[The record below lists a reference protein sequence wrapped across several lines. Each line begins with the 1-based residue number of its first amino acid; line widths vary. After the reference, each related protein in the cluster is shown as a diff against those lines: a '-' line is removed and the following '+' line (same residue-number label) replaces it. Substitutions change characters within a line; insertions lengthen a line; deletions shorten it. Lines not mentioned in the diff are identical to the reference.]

1 MEIRVLK
8 YFLAVAREENI
19 TKAAEVL
26 HITQPT
32 LSRQLA
38 QLEED
43 VGVSLFVRGSRKITL
58 TDEGILLRRR
68 AEEIISLVDKTRY
81 ELSEQEEHIDGT
93 ITIGC
98 GELASM
104 QTVAEIISSF
114 KEKYPLVTY
123 DLFTANADLVKE
135 YIDKGLID
143 IGLLLEPI
151 SIDKYEFVRLQTKE
165 SWCVVI
171 PTDDPLAQKSVIS
184 VEDLLGKTL
193 GIPRRISIQTELM
206 NWFGDYY
213 DKMQFRFTYNFI
225 GNGAI
230 MVQNNLCYALT
241 ANGLIDNLWDKQKIC
256 TRPLKAA
263 SPMSTVL
270 AWKRHQP
277 FSSATTKFIEHIKN
291 SRIQQ

>member
-43 VGVSLFVRGSRKITL
+43 IGVSLFVRGSRKITL

-68 AEEIISLVDKTRY
+68 AEEIVSLVDKTRY

-104 QTVAEIISSF
+104 QTVAELISSF

-123 DLFTANADLVKE
+123 DLYTANADLVKE

-151 SIDKYEFVRLQTKE
+151 NIDKYEFVRLQTKE
-165 SWCVVI
+165 NWCVVM
-171 PTDDPLAQKSVIS
+171 PADDPLAQKEAIS
-184 VEDLLGKTL
+184 VKDLLGKPL
-193 GIPRRISIQTELM
+193 SLPRRSAVQTELV

-213 DKMQFRFTYNFI
+213 DKMQIRFTHNFTT
-225 GNGAI
+225 NSAI
-230 MVQNNLCYALT
+230 MVKNNLCYTLTLERTLDFGDKNILCKRLLKPALF
-241 ANGLIDNLWDKQKIC
+241 
-256 TRPLKAA
+256 
-263 SPMSTVL
+263 SSTVL

-277 FSSATTKFIEHIKN
+277 FSSATTKFIGHIKN
-291 SRIQQ
+291 NI